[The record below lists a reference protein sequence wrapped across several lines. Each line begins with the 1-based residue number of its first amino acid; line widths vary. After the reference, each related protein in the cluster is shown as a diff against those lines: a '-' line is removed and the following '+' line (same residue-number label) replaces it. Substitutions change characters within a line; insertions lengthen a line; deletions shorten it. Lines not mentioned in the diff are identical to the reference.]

1 MERDHTTRLIG
12 IIRIAGAVL
21 IVLALSIEKIYAA
34 IPTIKVPGAYPYE
47 ETVQVPAPPPRS
59 RNIANGFRL
68 LEAK

>member
-12 IIRIAGAVL
+12 IIGIAGAVL

-34 IPTIKVPGAYPYE
+34 IPTIKVPGAIRMKKLCK
-47 ETVQVPAPPPRS
+47 VRRGAPRS